1 MIDAARFAQA
11 LHGLRLLLTLEP
23 GGLSYFEKTY
33 SGFLRSFFPAL
44 VLAPLQIIHVV
55 AFYMAADPT
64 PGLAVSVIVETL
76 AYVLTW
82 ALFPFVML
90 YVTRSLGKD
99 DLYFTYMVPYNWFQ
113 LLVGMVVL
121 PLTLLVDFGGLG
133 GEAASV
139 FNFMILG
146 LFLFYG
152 TFLARTALDVTT
164 LTAFG
169 IVMMDILVSL
179 VSSELIDQIPT

>member
-23 GGLSYFEKTY
+23 GGLSFFEKTY
-33 SGFLRSFFPAL
+33 GGFLRSFFPAL
-44 VLAPLQIIHVV
+44 VLAPLQIIHI
-55 AFYMAADPT
+55 AALYMAADPT
-64 PGLAVSVIVETL
+64 PGLTVSVIVETL

-82 ALFPFVML
+82 VLFPFVRL

-99 DLYFTYMVPYNWFQ
+99 GAYFTYMVPYNWFQ
-113 LLVGMVVL
+113 LLVGVVVL
-121 PLTLLVDFGGLG
+121 PLTLLVDFGGLD

-146 LFLFYG
+146 LSPH
-152 TFLARTALDVTT
+152 VSI
-164 LTAFG
+164 LTNPSPISF
-169 IVMMDILVSL
+169 
-179 VSSELIDQIPT
+179 T